1 GVGRQ
6 VTCSGCRLRVSGYEL
21 PTGGGRRKED
31 GRRRASDGLRRAV
44 SVVMSSGVFVHGER
58 ESVGRDCSY
67 LIPICFVSISIQFS
81 CPTIIGVWW
90 ISYKGTGGEMDAVV
104 HPHCEWSGGA
114 EAVLALE
121 PNSSISIAYDSLF
134 GPHDDLMLLELDE
147 KLLPE
152 VMHERVALR
161 GQPDDDVVLCTS
173 SKTYGVKF
181 VGTSNSMFL
190 IPSSDKKDVDKCNTV
205 AHVIKLTPG
214 CMELTEVAPK
224 LDELKLILSENPY
237 SYGEESKTEN
247 GLYKWADLTDRIRA
261 SDEEIKSGLQSLSAV
276 EINGYWRILNENY
289 MNGILNMLLHN
300 IILNDWSIDEL
311 DEGEVVG
318 VLEKDGFPRNVAKHC
333 LRVFCNMA
341 GVAREIL
348 REGKMRMEVFM
359 ERWSRKLPEG
369 MDASFEVLEGEV
381 LTEKLGVETW
391 VYWFSKRCLPSEPA
405 ERFAVLFR
413 ERQKW
418 EWKDLEPY
426 GSKSAW
432 TFFGRFAPEIYSK
445 KSGKHGGRTH
455 FQCKI
460 VLVSGGR

>member
-1 GVGRQ
+1 MFF
-6 VTCSGCRLRVSGYEL
+6 TKNPSAIRVFAGKSIPLEKYFKTTRARDRTRFGAQRTQL
-21 PTGGGRRKED
+21 SST
-31 GRRRASDGLRRAV
+31 RRR
-44 SVVMSSGVFVHGER
+44 HE
-58 ESVGRDCSY
+58 EVGAPSNLQR
-67 LIPICFVSISIQFS
+67 V
-81 CPTIIGVWW
+81 IGVWW
-90 ISYKGTGGEMDAVV
+90 ISYEGTGGEMDAVV

-152 VMHERVALR
+152 VMHERVTLR

-190 IPSSDKKDVDKCNTV
+190 IPSSDKKDVDESNAV
-205 AHVIKLTPG
+205 AHVVKLAPG

-224 LDELKLILSENPY
+224 LDELKLLLSQNPY
-237 SYGEESKTEN
+237 GYGEESEMDILCERERTEK
-247 GLYKWADLTDRIRA
+247 GLYKWADLVDRLRA
-261 SDEEIKSGLQSLSAV
+261 SDEEIKLGLQSLSAV
-276 EINGYWRILNENY
+276 EIDGYWRILNEEY

-300 IILNDWSIDEL
+300 IILNDWSVDAL
-311 DEGEVVG
+311 DEGDVVG
-318 VLEKDGFPRNVAKHC
+318 VLERDGFPRNVAKHC
-333 LRVFCNMA
+333 LRMFCSMGGGEGRWKLEKRAVCA

-348 REGKMRMEVFM
+348 REGKMRMEVFV

-369 MDASFEVLEGEV
+369 MNAGFEVLQGEV

-391 VYWFSKRCLPSEPA
+391 VYWFSKSCLPSEPA
-405 ERFAVLFR
+405 DRFAVLFR

-426 GSKSAW
+426 VRDLRVPGLSSEGLLLKYTRRSQPSMGAEPIFSA
-432 TFFGRFAPEIYSK
+432 R
-445 KSGKHGGRTH
+445 
-455 FQCKI
+455 
-460 VLVSGGR
+460 